1 MAKEKT
7 ARQEAKLVEDDF
19 EKQPNDEVIADGE
32 HLSEDSEDFG
42 EVILSSPSAVASPY
56 MPAEDQMLELRTEV
70 VGPPAYGS
78 PEPTTSA
85 GKLLPLNE
93 HPLRADS
100 LPEGHPAAISEDYGA
115 DHEGATVMPGESSQP
130 VTPMLSLNTDDG
142 SAGGDAPE
150 GGYDE
155 MTKAE
160 LVDLAD
166 ERGVEVS
173 SSWKKDEI
181 IEALEAADNADDQGD
196 GTE

>member
-1 MAKEKT
+1 MAKNKEMS
-7 ARQEAKLVEDDF
+7 ARQEAGLVEDDF
-19 EKQPNDEVIADGE
+19 EQKPRDEVVEAGE
-32 HLSEDSEDFG
+32 HLSEESEDMG
-42 EVILSSPSAVASPY
+42 EVILSQPSGVASPY
-56 MPAEDQMLELRTEV
+56 MPAEDQMLELKTDV

-78 PEPTTSA
+78 PEPATSA

-93 HPLRADS
+93 HPLRAES
-100 LPEGHPAAISEDYGA
+100 LPEGHPAAISDDYGA

-130 VTPMLSLNTDDG
+130 VTMLDLNTQSEADEA
-142 SAGGDAPE
+142 SE
-150 GGYDE
+150 GGYEE

-173 SSWKKDEI
+173 ASWKKDEI
-181 IEALEAADNADDQGD
+181 IEALEAADQGGDQGE